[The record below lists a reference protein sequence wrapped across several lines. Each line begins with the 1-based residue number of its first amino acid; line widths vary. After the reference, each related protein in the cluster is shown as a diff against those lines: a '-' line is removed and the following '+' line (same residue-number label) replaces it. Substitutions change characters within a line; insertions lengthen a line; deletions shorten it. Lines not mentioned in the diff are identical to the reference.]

1 MTLTMKYIYNYNIN
15 AWASARCRVLLYKA
29 LLRLYNLNKMQIPQ
43 PQIDTL
49 VFYCD
54 TYHQLACHFWYR
66 QIIPPLVIQNMRFKR
81 HCYPFRL
88 L

>member
-1 MTLTMKYIYNYNIN
+1 MKYILP
-15 AWASARCRVLLYKA
+15 RLQQGVGVLLHRA
-29 LLRLYNLNKMQIPQ
+29 LLRLYNLNKIPQ
-43 PQIDTL
+43 LQTDTL

-54 TYHQLACHFWYR
+54 TYQQLACQFWYT
-66 QIIPPLVIQNMRFKR
+66 QIIPPLVTQNMRFKR